1 MSDQLEDRVSDLEDQ
16 IDFLK
21 QNTENWREQVFNRKL
36 DELRAERDDAQDER
50 VGLRTEL
57 SAVKEELASVKA
69 ELEAAVGVEES
80 DASNPQKRAK
90 DVRQALIREARDRT
104 DATGGVSHSMWWR
117 EIQQFF
123 SRTGHG
129 HITKPDCY
137 KAMRWAAGE
146 GENVPER
153 FTPGDGFEM
162 AQKANADGR
171 DVKAVKV
178 VLDDLPG
185 EIVGETDASRNPTT
199 SETGG
204 SPQNNG
210 VSANEASSD

>member
-1 MSDQLEDRVSDLEDQ
+1 MSDQLEDRVADLEDQ
-16 IDFLK
+16 IDYLK
-21 QNTENWREQVFNRKL
+21 QNTENWREQVFKRKL
-36 DELRAERDDAQDER
+36 DDLRAERDDAQEER
-50 VGLRTEL
+50 AEL
-57 SAVKEELASVKA
+57 QAELNVVKEELSSVKA
-69 ELEAAVGVEES
+69 ELEAAVGVEDS

-146 GENVPER
+146 GEDVPER
-153 FTPGDGFEM
+153 FTPGDGF
-162 AQKANADGR
+162 AITQKANSDGR

-178 VLDDLPG
+178 VLDELPG
-185 EIVGETDASRNPTT
+185 EVVGEEGASRNPTT
-199 SETGG
+199 GKTGG
-204 SPQNNG
+204 SPHNNA
-210 VSANEASSD
+210 VPADEATSD